1 MEKYKELEMEIIEF
15 QQEDVIMSSCPE
27 LRCEVDGEVVC
38 LGDGTCQI
46 NQLTSNTPHTHLIHN
61 KSFQDGVSGYHLKRQ
76 LVTPSFLYGII
87 EKQGF
92 GL

>member
-46 NQLTSNTPHTHLIHN
+46 N
-61 KSFQDGVSGYHLKRQ
+61 
-76 LVTPSFLYGII
+76 
-87 EKQGF
+87 
-92 GL
+92 